1 MFQVSSELYDEIAIR
16 LREAFG
22 GGGFYSGSVECAVGE
37 TLCRLTASLVLYRS
51 DDGRGSRVVGIP
63 YRDSRRG
70 GAQRFFVRRTAAQ
83 PARVV
88 SSAKVAVPAPGATAP
103 DLRLRCRVLVRPA
116 RTGVRPAR

>member
-1 MFQVSSELYDEIAIR
+1 MCGRGDLVQVDGVARSLPQRRPLARRVSP
-16 LREAFG
+16 
-22 GGGFYSGSVECAVGE
+22 
-37 TLCRLTASLVLYRS
+37 TAY
-51 DDGRGSRVVGIP
+51 GRGSRVVGIP
-63 YRDSRRG
+63 HRDSRRG
-70 GAQRFFVRRTAAQ
+70 GAQRFFVRRTAAL

>member
-51 DDGRGSRVVGIP
+51 DDRWPEGCRRRLTDVVP
-63 YRDSRRG
+63 VWWE
-70 GAQRFFVRRTAAQ
+70 FHTVTADGEVFNDFSFAE
-83 PARVV
+83 
-88 SSAKVAVPAPGATAP
+88 
-103 DLRLRCRVLVRPA
+103 LRPCLLV
-116 RTGVRPAR
+116 

>member
-51 DDGRGSRVVGIP
+51 DDRWPEG
-63 YRDSRRG
+63 
-70 GAQRFFVRRTAAQ
+70 
-83 PARVV
+83 
-88 SSAKVAVPAPGATAP
+88 
-103 DLRLRCRVLVRPA
+103 CRVADGL
-116 RTGVRPAR
+116 RTWFPCGGNSTP

>member
-51 DDGRGSRVVGIP
+51 DDRWPEG
-63 YRDSRRG
+63 
-70 GAQRFFVRRTAAQ
+70 
-83 PARVV
+83 
-88 SSAKVAVPAPGATAP
+88 
-103 DLRLRCRVLVRPA
+103 
-116 RTGVRPAR
+116 